1 MKLYTQDSNQ
11 TRTFVKEV
19 FSFVSATNAVYE
31 NTYSGNWI
39 LVAGDKEFVFTAAVG
54 DEWMEVVRDV
64 LRAV

>member
-19 FSFVSATNAVYE
+19 FSFVGATNAVYE
-31 NTYSGNWI
+31 NTYRGTWI

-54 DEWMEVVRDV
+54 DEWMEVVRDT